1 MGISGNCDIV
11 EFHPSEEGISIPY
24 DCKRY
29 LPKPIEYKRGEPK
42 QYQADDLQLCA
53 QAMCLEEMLLCNI
66 DKGYL
71 YYGETRRRTEV
82 VFSPDMRETVKAYCE
97 EMHHLY
103 VKQYTPKVKISKKCN
118 ACSLKDI
125 CLPKLNQNPS
135 VDAYFNKYL
144 GDKNT

>member
-1 MGISGNCDIV
+1 M
-11 EFHPSEEGISIPY
+11 
-24 DCKRY
+24 
-29 LPKPIEYKRGEPK
+29 
-42 QYQADDLQLCA
+42 QLCA

-103 VKQYTPKVKISKKCN
+103 AKQYTPKVKISKKCN